1 VDSIKNSIE
10 VCFKYKSGY
19 NRHRDPHSM
28 RYFDNFSIRDVKTSY
43 SLRRDYFSTFKYNVQ
58 IDPQDYRI
66 NGFRQ
71 NVQRDGL
78 EPINKK

>member
-1 VDSIKNSIE
+1 
-10 VCFKYKSGY
+10 
-19 NRHRDPHSM
+19 M